1 MAGGVSIY
9 LTLFVSFSLTNKDS
23 PCQLVASHRRAF
35 TVTCVTVYLLEMKL
49 VECLDLSVNKSIL
62 VYTAEQ
68 CVSFFSHLWSF
79 SVVKILL
86 YQTVCSPSI
95 LRLLS
100 FSAGDSL
107 LSLKYVLHWC
117 VWKVYLI
124 IHCINNVK
132 QSYCIHFVYSTKYHV
147 QYSVMA
153 SRWVLS
159 KGCQWL
165 ICEA

>member
-1 MAGGVSIY
+1 M
-9 LTLFVSFSLTNKDS
+9 
-23 PCQLVASHRRAF
+23 
-35 TVTCVTVYLLEMKL
+35 TCVTVYLLEMKL

-117 VWKVYLI
+117 V
-124 IHCINNVK
+124 
-132 QSYCIHFVYSTKYHV
+132 
-147 QYSVMA
+147 
-153 SRWVLS
+153 
-159 KGCQWL
+159 
-165 ICEA
+165 